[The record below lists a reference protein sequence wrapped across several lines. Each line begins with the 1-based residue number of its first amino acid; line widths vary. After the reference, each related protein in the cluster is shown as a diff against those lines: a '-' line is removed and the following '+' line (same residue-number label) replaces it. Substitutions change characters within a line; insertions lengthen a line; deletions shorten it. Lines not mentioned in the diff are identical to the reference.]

1 VPIDLTQLTGPGQAK
16 AGDTVKVHYTGTL
29 VDGSM
34 FDTSEGA
41 EPLEFKIGAGDVI
54 PGFDEA
60 MVGMR
65 IGESKDIHISPDDAY
80 GEHNENLVQTIP
92 RDQINLSVEPE
103 VGMKIEMH
111 TPDGTIIPL
120 AISEVTGSTL
130 TLDANHPLAGQ
141 ELHFLV
147 RLIEIVN

>member
-1 VPIDLTQLTGPGQAK
+1 MPIDLTQLTGPGQAK
-16 AGDTVKVHYTGTL
+16 TGDTVRVHYTGRL
-29 VDGSM
+29 DDGST

-41 EPLEFKIGAGDVI
+41 DPLEFKIGAGDVI

-65 IGESKDIHISPDDAY
+65 IGESKDVHIAPDDAY
-80 GEHNENLVQTIP
+80 GEHNAKLVQKIA
-92 RDQINLSVEPE
+92 RDQINLGVKPE

-111 TPDGTIIPL
+111 TPDGTVIPL
-120 AISEVTGSTL
+120 AISEVTELTL

-141 ELHFLV
+141 DLHFSV
-147 RLIEIVN
+147 RLVEIVT